1 MQKHGEHKR
10 KWTAWSAAMMK
21 RLQDE
26 KGARANDQAAARIVI
41 EGLRT
46 EAKDLRDALAN
57 GVQSMPPATIAA
69 YFETEAVAD
78 ALDKRD
84 SAFRLRDMSMQ
95 TLWRIDQRHHAESEK
110 KQTCSCGNSTCDLP
124 RLIADEVITLRRWEA
139 NQEARAKDGKDHH
152 LPEEHP
158 TARKYPPRRGWSY

>member
-10 KWTAWSAAMMK
+10 KWAAWAADMMK
-21 RLQDE
+21 RLQEE
-26 KGARANDQAAARIVI
+26 KSARASDQNAAKRVI

-46 EAKDLRDALAN
+46 ESRDLRDALSA
-57 GVQSMPPATIAA
+57 GIESMPPATIAA

-84 SAFRLRDMSMQ
+84 NAFRLRDLSMQ
-95 TLWRIDQRHHAESEK
+95 TLWRIDQRHHAVSEK

-124 RLIADEVITLRRWEA
+124 RLMADEVITLRRWEA

-158 TARKYPPRRGWSY
+158 TARKYPSRRPWGF